1 MPEDIIVVKNL
12 KKVFRVHEKNGAGLG
27 AALQLLFN
35 RKYKYITAVDGINLK
50 IKKGEVRGLIGPNG
64 AGKSTII
71 KIISGIL
78 FPTEG
83 TVDVMGFVP
92 WLQRKEYVKNIGVVL
107 GQKTQ
112 LLWDLPALDTF
123 SLHKEIYKIPEQKF
137 KANLDYFQNELK
149 IETVIKKPVRTLSLG
164 ERMKCELVCA
174 MLHEPELVYLDEPT
188 IGLDIF
194 AKEAFR
200 HYIKKIN
207 KERGTTFILTTHD
220 LDEIEDLSDNITI
233 INHGA
238 IVYDGSIDKLIDV
251 FANRKTI
258 EVKFTSRLNLDEL
271 NGFNVVEFD
280 SVSAKIEVNF
290 NEGNIQD
297 EVYKILKTLPVRDI
311 NIESIGIEKVIKHIY
326 NGASVYSPVENN

>member
-1 MPEDIIVVKNL
+1 MPENIIVVNDL
-12 KKVFRVHEKNGAGLG
+12 KKIFRVHEKNGTGLG
-27 AALQLLFN
+27 ASLQLLFN
-35 RKYKYITAVDGINLK
+35 RKYKYITAVNGINLK
-50 IKKGEVRGLIGPNG
+50 IKKGEIRGLIGPNG

-78 FPTEG
+78 FPTGG
-83 TVDVMGFVP
+83 TVEAMGYVP

-112 LLWDLPALDTF
+112 LLWDLPATDTF
-123 SLHKEIYKIPEQKF
+123 SLHKEIYKIPEQKY
-137 KANLDYFQNELK
+137 KANLDYFQNVLQ
-149 IETVIKKPVRTLSLG
+149 IEAVIKKPVRTLSLG

-174 MLHEPELVYLDEPT
+174 LLHEPELVYLDEPT
-188 IGLDIF
+188 IGLDLF

-207 KERGTTFILTTHD
+207 RERGTTFILTTHD
-220 LDEIEDLSDNITI
+220 LDEIENLSDNITI

-238 IVYDGSIDKLIDV
+238 IIYDGSVDKLFAV

-258 EVKFTSRLNLDEL
+258 EVKFLSRLNHDVL
-271 NGFNVVEFD
+271 NGFKVVEFD
-280 SVSAKIEVNF
+280 SISAKIEVDLG
-290 NEGNIQD
+290 ECNIQD

-311 NIESIGIEKVIKHIY
+311 NIESICIEEVIKQIY
-326 NGASVYSPVENN
+326 NDPSGCL

>member
-12 KKVFRVHEKNGAGLG
+12 KKVFRVHEKNGTGLR
-27 AALQLLFN
+27 ASLQLLFN
-35 RKYKYITAVDGINLK
+35 RKYKYITAVNGINLK

-64 AGKSTII
+64 AGKSTMI

-78 FPTEG
+78 FPSEG

-92 WLQRKEYVKNIGVVL
+92 WLQRKEYVRNIGVVL

-123 SLHKEIYKIPEQKF
+123 LLHKEIYKIPEQKF
-137 KANLDYFQNELK
+137 IANLDYFQNELQ

-188 IGLDIF
+188 IGLDLF

-238 IVYDGSIDKLIDV
+238 IVYDGSVDNLIDV

-258 EVKFTSRLNLDEL
+258 EVKFSSRLNLNEL

-280 SVSAKIEVNF
+280 SVSAKFEVNL

-311 NIESIGIEKVIKHIY
+311 NIESIGIEEVIKHIY
-326 NGASVYSPVENN
+326 NGASGYLPE